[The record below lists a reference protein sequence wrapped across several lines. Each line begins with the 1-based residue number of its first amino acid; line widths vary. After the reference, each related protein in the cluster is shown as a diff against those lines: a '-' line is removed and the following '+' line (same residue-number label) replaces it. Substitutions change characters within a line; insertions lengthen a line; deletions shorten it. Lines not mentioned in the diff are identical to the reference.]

1 VLWNDLNIHPGEYA
15 SQVVVECIK
24 LINTFKESFKF
35 VPTRLQYKETTME
48 SYGYYTWENSTE
60 MSESSEIL
68 DSLIKQ
74 FQDMESLIK
83 KNFLAQGDV

>member
-24 LINTFKESFKF
+24 LINSFKEAFKF
-35 VPTRLQYKETTME
+35 VPTKLQYIETTME
-48 SYGYYTWENSTE
+48 SHGYFSWENSTE

-74 FQDMESLIK
+74 F
-83 KNFLAQGDV
+83 

>member
-1 VLWNDLNIHPGEYA
+1 M
-15 SQVVVECIK
+15 
-24 LINTFKESFKF
+24 ESF
-35 VPTRLQYKETTME
+35 
-48 SYGYYTWENSTE
+48 GYYTWENSTE

-74 FQDMESLIK
+74 FQDMENLIK